1 MESSGRQGVDLLL
14 TNQWP
19 MNVTKF
25 TGDEFPDM
33 YFQLSTKLAKVVD
46 HINPRYIVTS
56 SCEKDLFYQRSIYV
70 NSAGFATRFV
80 SLSSFSTPDCKTPF
94 KDKYVHALSIKP
106 LVKLSPEELVE
117 KELDHLKATPLD
129 QLQSKLPPGMR
140 NPFFLASENS
150 GESLQSLL
158 LQEKLELGKRLIQEN
173 KIKSA
178 AAEDSEDS
186 EEDIRNGKITC
197 IDAKL
202 GFHIVIW
209 IYLCLLKYFSCSN
222 FIKLILLNYRLT
234 YVQRYSLAICQTAWI
249 ITISRIFV
257 LSLEK

>member
-1 MESSGRQGVDLLL
+1 MSDEYAKLVESSGRQGVDLLL

-186 EEDIRNGKITC
+186 EEDIRNGKI
-197 IDAKL
+197 ALVEAPL
-202 GFHIVIW
+202 G
-209 IYLCLLKYFSCSN
+209 
-222 FIKLILLNYRLT
+222 LLN
-234 YVQRYSLAICQTAWI
+234 
-249 ITISRIFV
+249 IFQF
-257 LSLEK
+257 